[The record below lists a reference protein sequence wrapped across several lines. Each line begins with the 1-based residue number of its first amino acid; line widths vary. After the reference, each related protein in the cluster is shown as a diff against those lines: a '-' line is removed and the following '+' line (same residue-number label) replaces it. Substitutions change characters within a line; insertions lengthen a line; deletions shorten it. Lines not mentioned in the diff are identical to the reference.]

1 MNTMV
6 QSIRDLSQIK
16 IAALIGTAVVL
27 TGFFAFL
34 ALRISSP
41 VLAPLYTNVPV
52 EDASKIVAELDQKG
66 IKYELRAN
74 GTQILVPSDR
84 VNRLRL
90 QMAEQGLPSSGS
102 ILGYEL
108 FDKSQPLGTTNFVL
122 NLNQVRA
129 LEGELGRT
137 IGSFQQIEN
146 ARVHLVMPKR
156 ELFTREKVQPTASV
170 ALKLRGSADL
180 SKEEIAS
187 IRHLVATA
195 VPGLKPER
203 ITIVDNRGQLL
214 AKGGESTDNM
224 NVYTEEAEGYRIAYE
239 NRLRSTVERLLEQS
253 IGAGKVKAEVH
264 AEIDFDRTI
273 RNMEKYDPEGQVVRS
288 VQSVSESEQAN
299 EAGGTQEVS
308 VANNLP
314 DAGGAQAGGGPTSTN
329 NRKRSEETTNYE
341 ISKEVINSVKETGTV
356 KRLSI
361 AVLVDGAYAAAS
373 GNNAP
378 QYAPRSEDELA
389 NLERLV
395 KSAIGFNE
403 ARGDE
408 VSVVNM
414 QFAANDTDLFEDGK
428 FDWIKNDLNGIIQT
442 LVLGGVA
449 ILAILLVI
457 RPLVARAIE
466 SAEMAQQEDEI
477 EQIALAAPSI
487 AARLTDQSQ
496 TSSYT
501 DDDEADEMIN
511 IDRVS
516 GKVKSSSY
524 NKINSMVD
532 KHTDET
538 VQIIRG
544 WILNAS

>member
-41 VLAPLYTNVPV
+41 VFAPLYTNVPV

-214 AKGGESTDNM
+214 AKGGESDDNM

-314 DAGGAQAGGGPTSTN
+314 DAGGAQAGNSPTSTN

-361 AVLVDGAYAAAS
+361 AVLVDGAYTAAN
-373 GNNAP
+373 GKDAP
-378 QYAPRSEDELA
+378 QYAPRSEEELA

-395 KSAIGFNE
+395 KSTIGYNE

-414 QFAANDTDLFEDGK
+414 QFAANETDLFEEGK
-428 FDWIKNDLNGIIQT
+428 LDWIKNDLNGIIQT

-457 RPLVARAIE
+457 RPLVSRAIE
-466 SAEMAQQEDEI
+466 SAEMAQKEDEI

-496 TSSYT
+496 ASSYS
-501 DDDEADEMIN
+501 DDEETDEMIN

-544 WILNAS
+544 WLLNAG